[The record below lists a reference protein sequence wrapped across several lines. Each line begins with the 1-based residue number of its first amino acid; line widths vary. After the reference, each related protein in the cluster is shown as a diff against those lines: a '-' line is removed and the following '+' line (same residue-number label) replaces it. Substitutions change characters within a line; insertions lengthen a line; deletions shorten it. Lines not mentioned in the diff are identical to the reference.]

1 MMDPVA
7 DLLQRCAAGDRS
19 ALRELYRAT
28 SAKLMGVLLRILG
41 ERSEAEDALQEVLH
55 RVWLRAHR
63 FDEAR
68 GRGMTWLISVTRNHA
83 IDRLRQRPDTAP
95 DSYDDTLHAAVASAE
110 GRIVARSE
118 RGARSTICLDTLE
131 PARAT
136 ALRGAYL
143 EGLSYTEL
151 SERHAIPLNTLRSW
165 LRRGLSRLRECM
177 DQ

>member
-41 ERSEAEDALQEVLH
+41 ERSEAEDALQEVYT

-68 GRGMTWLISVTRNHA
+68 GRGMTWLISVARNHA

-118 RGARSTICLDTLE
+118 VARLNHCLDTLE

-143 EGLSYTEL
+143 EGLSYSEL